1 MRSDSIKAAT
11 EDSSMAPLV
20 VHVEDRDGETAGT
33 GDSPAATVIET
44 LPDMAENN
52 EGSEVGDSMTGNYVN
67 YNFVAFG
74 ILADTVITVRPTDR
88 NQKLEDITLTS
99 AYKASNPDDYIKEL
113 DKTSLSYSELAYADI
128 EMTAANQTVNFNLGE
143 IVYSSVNN
151 NWTALIDN
159 LPLYNKVNNVFYV
172 YRYKIEEIEVDGQ
185 SVADSLYEVTSSV
198 SKDGKNTTISN
209 KIKEDAPELPST
221 GFPCF
226 AHSLPVPRY

>member
-1 MRSDSIKAAT
+1 MIKSRTYYCKNTAT
-11 EDSSMAPLV
+11 PTV
-20 VHVEDRDGETAGT
+20 KVTKNDRNKENIKCTQEMT
-33 GDSPAATVIET
+33 GYYTKILE
-44 LPDMAENN
+44 PDP
-52 EGSEVGDSMTGNYVN
+52 TGNYVN

-113 DKTSLSYSELAYADI
+113 DKTSLSYSEFAYADI

-185 SVADSLYEVTSSV
+185 PVADSLYEVTSSV

-209 KIKEDAPELPST
+209 KIKEDAPALPST

-226 AHSLPVPRY
+226 AHSLPVSRY